1 MNIAKLQQKLIQAA
15 RRTPADDR
23 APYAFEKRI
32 MARLAALPRVDVWSL
47 WSHALWRAAA
57 PCVAITLVLTAWSF
71 YQHNT
76 APIQEVR
83 AADLE
88 NTVLAPLDSLGDI
101 W

>member
-1 MNIAKLQQKLIQAA
+1 MNIAKLQQKLIQVA
-15 RRTPADDR
+15 RKTPVNDRT
-23 APYAFEKRI
+23 PYAFEKRI
-32 MARLAALPRVDVWSL
+32 MARLTTLPKVDVWSL

-57 PCVAITLVLTAWSF
+57 PCVAITMVLTAWSF

-83 AADLE
+83 ATELE
-88 NTVLAPLDSLGDI
+88 NTVLAPLDSLGDV